1 MQDAE
6 YNLQRAYLPGTSVN
20 EGDKKQC
27 IWGCVA
33 SQMLL
38 LMCTWREH
46 REGASAET
54 GPFSRGK
61 EEEVRTKVALMIAMV
76 VVLVALVGSGTA
88 LAQTIGGVIQCQTM
102 PCVATG
108 NHQVLF
114 ERVGDGVPDKLIAQ
128 GGHDHLDARAY
139 TNDRDVAKGSGGHDL
154 LRVNDG
160 DTMDGAIG
168 GPGSDLCVVDAAI
181 EAADTCEG
189 VIFR

>member
-1 MQDAE
+1 VYLGMRRVPDAAINVRGGNTE
-6 YNLQRAYLPGTSVN
+6 R
-20 EGDKKQC
+20 
-27 IWGCVA
+27 
-33 SQMLL
+33 
-38 LMCTWREH
+38 
-46 REGASAET
+46 GASAET
-54 GPFSRGK
+54 VPFSRGK

-76 VVLVALVGSGTA
+76 VVLVALVGSGPA
-88 LAQTIGGVIQCQTM
+88 LAQMIGGVIQCQTM
-102 PCVATG
+102 PCVASG

-154 LRVNDG
+154 VRVNDG

>member
-1 MQDAE
+1 
-6 YNLQRAYLPGTSVN
+6 
-20 EGDKKQC
+20 
-27 IWGCVA
+27 
-33 SQMLL
+33 
-38 LMCTWREH
+38 
-46 REGASAET
+46 
-54 GPFSRGK
+54 
-61 EEEVRTKVALMIAMV
+61 VRTKVALMIAMV